1 MPFCEVCSS
10 AHAWVEGETAG
21 QLVKPMDRELG
32 GKNRARDRDRERQ
45 RESEIW
51 LHVLVGVTS

>member
-32 GKNRARDRDRERQ
+32 GKNRERDRDRERQ
-45 RESEIW
+45 RE
-51 LHVLVGVTS
+51 